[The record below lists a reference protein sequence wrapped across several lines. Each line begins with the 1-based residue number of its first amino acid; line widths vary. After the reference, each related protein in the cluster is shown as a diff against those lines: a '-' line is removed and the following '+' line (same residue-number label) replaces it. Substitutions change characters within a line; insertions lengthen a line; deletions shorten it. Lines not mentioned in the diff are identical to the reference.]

1 MRGLLVQSDPLLH
14 VAMSPRR
21 TLASCASL
29 GSCAALRSRC
39 TARARRQTVAAAL
52 DADERSNSDLPWA
65 GNYSDTAV
73 ALPDVS
79 APAAIVRDKE
89 GLHHGHVKMSR
100 TSSSCRGGSMRAT
113 AVPWVRAAVALTHRD
128 ARCSASQ
135 HDAPRVQ
142 HISAMRSDG
151 LMG

>member
-1 MRGLLVQSDPLLH
+1 
-14 VAMSPRR
+14 MSKVNKATNP
-21 TLASCASL
+21 S
-29 GSCAALRSRC
+29 
-39 TARARRQTVAAAL
+39 AAARCHRESARGVL
-52 DADERSNSDLPWA
+52 VAITLYD
-65 GNYSDTAV
+65 DTAV